1 VRSRSGNPRALTD
14 AANWSD
20 DDSEREERDTL
31 GEAER
36 EAGEQAQRA
45 REAAKRMGIDA
56 DSEPDDD

>member
-1 VRSRSGNPRALTD
+1 MTD

-20 DDSEREERDTL
+20 DDSEREERDKL

-36 EAGEQAQRA
+36 EADEQAQRA

-56 DSEPDDD
+56 DPEPGDD